1 MPPPNTPRHCGT
13 CRSPPAG
20 WKLRRNRGRHVVVD
34 NDHSLK
40 AMGKCRRGHDN
51 LMRFKGSMWC
61 PQLQLSLY
69 PQWTKDVFHHKPTW
83 HHIVGISQYTVCP
96 NNINNISPK
105 RLQRVQGFGP
115 LKPFEAQERSHLKRH
130 SAVAPFLVRF
140 LCTLS
145 CLGLEGYRYRK
156 HLFHL
161 QRTACNPDAPSK
173 N

>member
-1 MPPPNTPRHCGT
+1 MPPPSTPGIVA
-13 CRSPPAG
+13 PAG
-20 WKLRRNRGRHVVVD
+20 ALRLVGNSAGTGAVTSSSTTTTPLRPWENAVVD
-34 NDHSLK
+34 TT
-40 AMGKCRRGHDN
+40 
-51 LMRFKGSMWC
+51 MWC
-61 PQLQLSLY
+61 ASRVQLSLY

-105 RLQRVQGFGP
+105 LLQRVQGFGP

-140 LCTLS
+140 PCTLS